1 MKANEAT
8 GLERLPHWVR
18 LEVGKMGISEP
29 ERWVN
34 DPIPA
39 LGNRSVLEVAGSD
52 DATKVLSE
60 YFAKVKGRF

>member
-1 MKANEAT
+1 MSDNEAT
-8 GLERLPHWVR
+8 GFERLPLWVR
-18 LEVGKMGISEP
+18 LEVREIGILDP

-39 LGNRSVLEVAGSD
+39 LGNRSVLEVAASD

>member
-1 MKANEAT
+1 MKDNEAT
-8 GLERLPHWVR
+8 GLERLPHWIR
-18 LEVGKMGISEP
+18 LEVGKMGILEP

-39 LGNRSVLEVAGSD
+39 LGHRSVLEVAASD